1 MGADIC
7 IRMESPI
14 RIHPRSPIWAI
25 VAAFRLAYG
34 MDMQGGREESAME
47 TTKGRIEEFGATPWS
62 GVVLAILLA
71 LALSG
76 ALIHPVSGT
85 PHTPSRAAIAAS
97 R

>member
-1 MGADIC
+1 
-7 IRMESPI
+7 
-14 RIHPRSPIWAI
+14 
-25 VAAFRLAYG
+25 
-34 MDMQGGREESAME
+34 ME

-85 PHTPSRAAIAAS
+85 PHTPSRAAITAS